1 MKQAERRT
9 WYESDGNTNDKLD
22 DHKNK
27 LGGGLRG
34 WDSFRFIDVLSWR
47 VDSDTSSEPQDLP
60 MQPGTLFLTHC
71 DYGI

>member
-34 WDSFRFIDVLSWR
+34 
-47 VDSDTSSEPQDLP
+47 
-60 MQPGTLFLTHC
+60 
-71 DYGI
+71 